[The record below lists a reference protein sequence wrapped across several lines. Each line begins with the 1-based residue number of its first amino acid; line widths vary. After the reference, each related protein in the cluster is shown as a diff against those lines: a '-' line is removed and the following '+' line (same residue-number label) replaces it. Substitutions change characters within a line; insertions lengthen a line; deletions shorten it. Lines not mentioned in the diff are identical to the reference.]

1 MNLPLPFVPSDAKA
15 WGMARNRSPRHPLF
29 RQRWFA
35 DDIIITCV
43 RWYLRFKLSY
53 RDLAELVRELGVDVA
68 PCTVLRWVVRYV
80 PEFEKCWQ
88 AYERPVGDSWRVD
101 ETYLK
106 VGGQWMYL
114 YRAVDKEGQT
124 VESYL
129 SRTRDV
135 TAAKSFFRRA
145 FRRHND
151 PRVITLDGFE
161 PTHAAL
167 RRMGMNNEF
176 NYRWDDPVQIRN
188 CPYLNNVVEQDHRR
202 IKSRV
207 APMLGFKCFFNARR
221 VLAGVELVNKIIKG
235 QFGLPESFGT
245 DPFHLWYNVLAA

>member
-1 MNLPLPFVPSDAKA
+1 
-15 WGMARNRSPRHPLF
+15 MASHRFERHPLF

-35 DDIIITCV
+35 DEVIITCV

-53 RDLAELVRELGVDVA
+53 RDLSELARELGVRVA
-68 PCTVLRWVVRYV
+68 PSTILRWVVRYAL
-80 PEFEKCWQ
+80 ELEQCWQ
-88 AYERPVGDSWRVD
+88 TYERPVGDSWRCD

-106 VGGQWMYL
+106 VKGEWVYL
-114 YRAVDKEGQT
+114 YRAVDKRGKT

-135 TAAKSFFRRA
+135 AAAKAFFRRA
-145 FRRHND
+145 FKRHGE

-176 NYRWDDPVQIRN
+176 NFRWEGAAQIRT
-188 CPYLNNVVEQDHRR
+188 CAYLNNVVEQDHRR
-202 IKSRV
+202 IKARV
-207 APMLGFKCFFNARR
+207 GPMLGFKRFDNARR
-221 VLAGVELVNKIIKG
+221 AVAGIELVQKIIKG
-235 QFGLPESFGT
+235 QFEVPESFGT
-245 DPFHLWYNVLAA
+245 DPFGVWRKVVAA

>member
-1 MNLPLPFVPSDAKA
+1 MNDLLRLTSSGIQIR
-15 WGMARNRSPRHPLF
+15 GMACPHSLRHPLF
-29 RQRWFA
+29 RRRWFA
-35 DDIIITCV
+35 DDVIITCV

-53 RDLAELVRELGVDVA
+53 RDLAELARELGVSVA
-68 PCTVLRWVVRYV
+68 PSTILRWVVRYV

-114 YRAVDKEGQT
+114 YRAVDKQGKT

-135 TAAKSFFRRA
+135 TAAKAFFRKA
-145 FRRHND
+145 LKRHGE

-161 PTHAAL
+161 PTHAPQS
-167 RRMGMNNEF
+167 RMAGLEAIHPCHSLTMLV
-176 NYRWDDPVQIRN
+176 WLSSV
-188 CPYLNNVVEQDHRR
+188 R
-202 IKSRV
+202 IVWPLSRSQSRSGPSL
-207 APMLGFKCFFNARR
+207 AETSPNNARNHGCVR
-221 VLAGVELVNKIIKG
+221 LLVPLLGI
-235 QFGLPESFGT
+235 
-245 DPFHLWYNVLAA
+245 